1 MVINLSFM
9 AFSIVPF
16 AYVPIILD
24 LGFSLTRMSH
34 KQVELEQQIVKLN
47 LYFIILGWSSRIPS
61 VCSSTLK
68 LCLICFT
75 ES

>member
-9 AFSIVPF
+9 AFTIVPF
-16 AYVPIILD
+16 AYVLIILD
-24 LGFSLTRMSH
+24 LGFPLTRMSH

-47 LYFIILGWSSRIPS
+47 LYFIILGCSPRIPS
-61 VCSSTLK
+61 ICSSTPK